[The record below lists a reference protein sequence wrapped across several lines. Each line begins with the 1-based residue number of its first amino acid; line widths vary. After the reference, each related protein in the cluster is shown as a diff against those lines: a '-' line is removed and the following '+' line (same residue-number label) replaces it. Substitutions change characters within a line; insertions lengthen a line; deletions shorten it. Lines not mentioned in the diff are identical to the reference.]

1 MRNAAAFHSQVT
13 IKNSPLSP
21 GFESGFTGFPGLI
34 ITSPIWV
41 GRLLLKGVFITKPFA
56 DALRIG
62 EKKGIK

>member
-1 MRNAAAFHSQVT
+1 MAWLCPVMEVNPVNRS
-13 IKNSPLSP
+13 
-21 GFESGFTGFPGLI
+21 FESGFTGFPGLI

-41 GRLLLKGVFITKPFA
+41 GRLLLKGVFISRSFA

>member
-34 ITSPIWV
+34 ITSPVWEE
-41 GRLLLKGVFITKPFA
+41 GYS
-56 DALRIG
+56 
-62 EKKGIK
+62 

>member
-21 GFESGFTGFPGLI
+21 GFESGFPGLI
-34 ITSPIWV
+34 ITSPVWV
-41 GRLLLKGVFITKPFA
+41 GRLLLNGAFISGLFG

-62 EKKGIK
+62 EKRA